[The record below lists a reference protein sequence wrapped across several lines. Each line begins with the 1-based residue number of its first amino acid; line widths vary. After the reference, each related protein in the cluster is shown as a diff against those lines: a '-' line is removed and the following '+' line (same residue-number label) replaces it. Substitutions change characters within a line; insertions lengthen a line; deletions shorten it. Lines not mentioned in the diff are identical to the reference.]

1 MTDSARR
8 TLRTT
13 VQTLLGVLAAIPLLV
28 DAGDLPSTLPG
39 VGVLLGVAT
48 VVTRVMANPA
58 VDRLL
63 PGWLRAKPDPDAPAW
78 RRAANE

>member
-1 MTDSARR
+1 MTDARRR

-28 DAGDLPSTLPG
+28 DAGDLPSSLPG
-39 VGVLLGVAT
+39 VGVLLAVAT

-58 VDRLL
+58 IDRLL
-63 PGWLRAKPDPDAPAW
+63 PSWLRAAADPDAAAH
-78 RRAANE
+78 RRAVRE